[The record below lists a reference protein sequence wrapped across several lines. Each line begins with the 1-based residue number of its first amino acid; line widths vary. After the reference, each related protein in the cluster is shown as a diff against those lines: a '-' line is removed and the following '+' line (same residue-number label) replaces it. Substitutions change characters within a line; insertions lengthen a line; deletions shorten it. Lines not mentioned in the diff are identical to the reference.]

1 MRDEKARIIK
11 YINKKL
17 SDLQLIQEELPEDL
31 RIMLHLMTVE
41 DDSNENY
48 PEKKF
53 EVNVVLPTNEK
64 SSEETIETVEQPFV
78 KVKMSYFLFKINR
91 RCRN

>member
-48 PEKKF
+48 PEKNLK
-53 EVNVVLPTNEK
+53 
-64 SSEETIETVEQPFV
+64 
-78 KVKMSYFLFKINR
+78 
-91 RCRN
+91 